1 MDNTSETTGKIFPQ
15 QLKLR
20 WSVLDDLRGVDA
32 VGVLHVGKI
41 ANFVDGFKG
50 LQAETG

>member
-1 MDNTSETTGKIFPQ
+1 MDNTSETTGKFFPHRSNV
-15 QLKLR
+15 R
-20 WSVLDDLRGVDA
+20 WSILDDLRGVDA